1 MNTKTAEMTAAV
13 QGWVERSIRP
23 LLARLKALED
33 RPAPLRGEKGE
44 PGVDGKDG
52 KDAAVDPL
60 VVRAEVERAVAAI
73 PKPENGRDGRD
84 GKDVQLDVVKALV
97 DGAVADRVAALP
109 VAKDGAPGKDGQPGR
124 DGKDGT
130 PGRDAVSADPGS
142 IAEQVTERVMR
153 ALDSIPKPKD
163 GVDGRDGAKGEQGPA
178 GKDGDPGA
186 NGKDGSPGA
195 KGDKGDAGRDGKD
208 GNPGE
213 PGPRGERGEK
223 GIDGERGEQ
232 GLPGPRGEKGQD
244 VDQAAV
250 EALIERRAAQMVADM
265 LPGLVE
271 KHVAARLEAVAPEW
285 QAKTALLVPPGRDG
299 LPGSPGRPGTPG
311 ENGIDG
317 KNGIDGRD
325 GVDGFGLDDLTVE
338 LKDGRTLLM
347 TLRSED
353 RTVTREVQLAGLPI
367 YRGIYSSASTYAAGD
382 MATYGGSVWM
392 AHKQTSEAP
401 KGPADAWRLVVKG
414 GK

>member
-130 PGRDAVSADPGS
+130 PGRDAVSA
-142 IAEQVTERVMR
+142 
-153 ALDSIPKPKD
+153 
-163 GVDGRDGAKGEQGPA
+163 
-178 GKDGDPGA
+178 
-186 NGKDGSPGA
+186 
-195 KGDKGDAGRDGKD
+195 
-208 GNPGE
+208 
-213 PGPRGERGEK
+213 
-223 GIDGERGEQ
+223 
-232 GLPGPRGEKGQD
+232 
-244 VDQAAV
+244 
-250 EALIERRAAQMVADM
+250 
-265 LPGLVE
+265 PGLN
-271 KHVAARLEAVAPEW
+271 R
-285 QAKTALLVPPGRDG
+285 
-299 LPGSPGRPGTPG
+299 
-311 ENGIDG
+311 
-317 KNGIDGRD
+317 
-325 GVDGFGLDDLTVE
+325 
-338 LKDGRTLLM
+338 
-347 TLRSED
+347 
-353 RTVTREVQLAGLPI
+353 
-367 YRGIYSSASTYAAGD
+367 
-382 MATYGGSVWM
+382 
-392 AHKQTSEAP
+392 
-401 KGPADAWRLVVKG
+401 
-414 GK
+414 